1 MLKLKLWYFGHLM
14 RRTDSLEKT
23 LMLGKIEG
31 RRRRGWQR
39 MRCLDG
45 IIDLMDISLSKLQE
59 TVKNRDLGI
68 LPSMGSQRIG
78 HDQATEQQVH
88 GGLTIHRTI
97 GSEIPSILMLV
108 FFLSPPDTPLNFLA
122 SHLWVPDLAY
132 VKVLNDF
139 VSMLGVFFVLFFVF
153 AWLLHTCQ
161 MATENSKFSLTVK
174 VSILLSSWAT

>member
-1 MLKLKLWYFGHLM
+1 M
-14 RRTDSLEKT
+14 RL
-23 LMLGKIEG
+23 
-31 RRRRGWQR
+31 
-39 MRCLDG
+39 LDG

-122 SHLWVPDLAY
+122 SHL
-132 VKVLNDF
+132 
-139 VSMLGVFFVLFFVF
+139 
-153 AWLLHTCQ
+153 
-161 MATENSKFSLTVK
+161 
-174 VSILLSSWAT
+174 